1 VTQLWERGGRG
12 VILSRVLADFDL
24 VAHVGVAD
32 MTRARAFYGDV
43 LGLPVVGE
51 DPFAVT
57 VEVHGRRLRLSAVP
71 EPVASPYSVLSWDVD
86 DIEAVVDGLVA
97 RGVEFARYEGIEQDE
112 RGIWTAPGGARVA
125 WFLDP
130 DRNNLSVAQHP
141 A

>member
-1 VTQLWERGGRG
+1 M
-12 VILSRVLADFDL
+12 LADFDL

-32 MTRARAFYGDV
+32 MARARRFYGDV

-57 VEVHGRRLRLSAVP
+57 VAVHDRLLRLSAVGT
-71 EPVASPYSVLSWDVD
+71 PVPAPYSVLAWRVD
-86 DIEAVVDGLVA
+86 DIEAAVDGLVA
-97 RGVEFARYEGIEQDE
+97 RGVEFARYEGLPQDE
-112 RGIWTAPGGARVA
+112 RGLWTAPDGTRVA

-130 DRNNLSVAQHP
+130 DGNNLSLAQY